1 MGWQW
6 ENHYL
11 NLVHHRM
18 EYSVATKSD
27 EHTECKNG
35 YLSEPQF
42 PPLQSGDN
50 TFQKCFR
57 MIKGHAA
64 LEASSTKITIWD
76 FLEGP
81 VVKTAIPMQG
91 VKALSLVKE
100 LRSHMLHEVA
110 K

>member
-1 MGWQW
+1 MP
-6 ENHYL
+6 N
-11 NLVHHRM
+11 V
-18 EYSVATKSD
+18 
-27 EHTECKNG
+27 
-35 YLSEPQF
+35 
-42 PPLQSGDN
+42 
-50 TFQKCFR
+50 FR
-57 MIKGHAA
+57 N
-64 LEASSTKITIWD
+64 ESRD

>member
-1 MGWQW
+1 
-6 ENHYL
+6 
-11 NLVHHRM
+11 M

>member
-50 TFQKCFR
+50 TFQKCFYDTVDEPAR
-57 MIKGHAA
+57 NEPARI
-64 LEASSTKITIWD
+64 
-76 FLEGP
+76 
-81 VVKTAIPMQG
+81 
-91 VKALSLVKE
+91 
-100 LRSHMLHEVA
+100 
-110 K
+110 

>member
-1 MGWQW
+1 M
-6 ENHYL
+6 
-11 NLVHHRM
+11 NLVHRWM

-27 EHTECKNG
+27 EHKECKNG

-50 TFQKCFR
+50 TFQRHFR
-57 MIKGHAA
+57 RIKGHAA
-64 LEASSTKITIWD
+64 LEASSTKIIIWD
-76 FLEGP
+76 FLDGP
-81 VVKTAIPMQG
+81 VVKTVIPMQG
-91 VKALSLVKE
+91 AKPRSLVKE